1 MNIEKGLERGVLY
14 IVATPIG
21 NNDDM
26 SSRAREI
33 LIACDRVAAEDTR
46 RAARLLAGLGGSR
59 HKLIS
64 LHEHNEHK
72 LVEYVVGE
80 LVTGA
85 SVALVSDSGTPLLS
99 DPGYRLVN
107 AASSSGIAIRPI
119 PGPSSI
125 IAALSVCPLPAHP
138 FVSLDFYR
146 KRKRSCIAGCR
157 N

>member
-46 RAARLLAGLGGSR
+46 RAARLLAELGGNR

-64 LHEHNEHK
+64 LHEHNE
-72 LVEYVVGE
+72 
-80 LVTGA
+80 
-85 SVALVSDSGTPLLS
+85 
-99 DPGYRLVN
+99 R
-107 AASSSGIAIRPI
+107 
-119 PGPSSI
+119 
-125 IAALSVCPLPAHP
+125 
-138 FVSLDFYR
+138 
-146 KRKRSCIAGCR
+146 
-157 N
+157 